1 MLSESVADFC
11 NDEAFTYRSH
21 HLHPSSQRMLIGLGQ
36 EMSDLGQGY
45 NGIVPP
51 KVARNAQP
59 GVET

>member
-1 MLSESVADFC
+1 
-11 NDEAFTYRSH
+11 
-21 HLHPSSQRMLIGLGQ
+21 MLIGLGQ